1 MNYLRKAFNIFRA
14 APIAFSLII
23 VLGVLSVI
31 DGNVPAALILLAL
44 LVWQARIVVLQTQL
58 KVLKVVA
65 TAGLV
70 AAMGAAFNE

>member
-23 VLGVLSVI
+23 VLGALAAVQ
-31 DGNVPAALILLAL
+31 GNVPAVLVLIALLA
-44 LVWQARIVVLQTQL
+44 WQARIVVLQTQL
-58 KVLKVVA
+58 NVLKVVA